1 MEMPTYEFRCPEGH
15 EFEKF
20 YRSIGG
26 AESQAACPTCGE
38 VSERMMSAT
47 GFAFKGSGFYLTDYG
62 KNAHRDKGTPSPT
75 SGEGKGG
82 AGGESGKRDGA
93 TGDGATGDGATGDGA
108 KGDGAKGDG
117 AKGDGARGDAAPSS
131 ATKGDSSSS
140 SSSRS
145 AASSGIDSAKSAPA
159 ATPKPAAP
167 AKQSKGE

>member
-75 SGEGKGG
+75 SGEGKGD
-82 AGGESGKRDGA
+82 AGGERGNR
-93 TGDGATGDGATGDGA
+93 DGATGDGA

-117 AKGDGARGDAAPSS
+117 GKGDGAKGDAAPSS
-131 ATKGDSSSS
+131 TTKGHSASSSS
-140 SSSRS
+140 SSG
-145 AASSGIDSAKSAPA
+145 SSGSDSAKSASV